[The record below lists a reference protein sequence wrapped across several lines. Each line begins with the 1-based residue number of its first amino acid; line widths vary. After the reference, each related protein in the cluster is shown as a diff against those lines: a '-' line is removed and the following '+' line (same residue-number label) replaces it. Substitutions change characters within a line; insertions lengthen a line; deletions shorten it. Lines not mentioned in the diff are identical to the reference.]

1 VKTLVLLA
9 LVGLGA
15 QLVDGSLG
23 MAYGVTSTTL
33 LLAIGTNPATA
44 SATIHL
50 AEIGT
55 TLASGLAHWK
65 FGNVDW
71 KVVAKVGLPGAVG
84 AFAGATFLSHLSTE
98 LAAPVMSLILV
109 SLGVY
114 LLVRF
119 TLRGLDRRQL
129 GKPMRKRFLGPL
141 GLVAG
146 FVDATGGGGWGPVGT
161 PALLSSGRMEPRKVI
176 GSIDTSEFLVALAAS
191 LGFLVSL
198 GSQGINFLWVAG
210 LLGGGLIAAP
220 IAAWLVRHI
229 PPRMLGSLVGGMIV
243 LTNTR
248 TLLKSAWID
257 APDAT
262 RYAIYAVLY
271 AVWAAAV
278 VHSYRQYRKDRVLE
292 SADTVA
298 AEAEIQAN
306 VAADVDTE
314 TRALADARI
323 PAGRP
328 SAPRD

>member
-1 VKTLVLLA
+1 MKTLVLLA

-33 LLAIGTNPATA
+33 LLAIGTNPAVA

-71 KVVAKVGLPGAVG
+71 KVVAKVGVPGAVG
-84 AFAGATFLSHLSTE
+84 AFAGATFLSSLSTAV
-98 LAAPVMSLILV
+98 AAPVMSLILV

-119 TLRGLDRRQL
+119 TLRGIDRRHL
-129 GKPMRKRFLGPL
+129 GKPIRKRFLAPL

-161 PALLSSGRMEPRKVI
+161 PALLASGRMEPRRVI

-191 LGFLVSL
+191 LGFLLSL
-198 GSQGINFLWVAG
+198 GSQGVNFVWVAG
-210 LLGGGLIAAP
+210 LLGGGLVAAP

-229 PPRMLGSLVGGMIV
+229 PPRMLGSMVGGVIV

-248 TLLKSAWID
+248 TLLSSDWI
-257 APDAT
+257 AASGPVRYT
-262 RYAIYAVLY
+262 VFGLLYAIWAV
-271 AVWAAAV
+271 AV

-292 SADTVA
+292 SAETVA
-298 AEAEIQAN
+298 AEAEIQSN
-306 VAADVDTE
+306 VAADVAPVAE
-314 TRALADARI
+314 TPAPPPV
-323 PAGRP
+323 PAGRRT
-328 SAPRD
+328 A